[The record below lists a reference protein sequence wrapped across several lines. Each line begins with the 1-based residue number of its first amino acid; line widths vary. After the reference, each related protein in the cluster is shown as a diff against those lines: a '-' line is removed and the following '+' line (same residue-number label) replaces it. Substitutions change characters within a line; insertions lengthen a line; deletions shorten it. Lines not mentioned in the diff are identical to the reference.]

1 MQRIEVPVRAVVPRV
16 SGDDA
21 TADDISMF
29 CWNVN
34 NRVGRTTFRPE
45 AANAAME
52 TGADVLVFNEFFPGA
67 RLELFQRSLRDGGWQ
82 HQAMSESAGVKANRV
97 LVASRVTSRVQS
109 LPPSTVDGHLTANA
123 LCVDIGV
130 VRVLA
135 LRVPTYVGTARQ
147 HAWDW
152 IAEVSARLQQSGRPS
167 VIVGD
172 LNTSLAATGARRM
185 EQFHRLLGS
194 GWARTQP
201 EGKGSFSKGDGWLEI
216 DHILATASCRVS
228 SAKYVQRT
236 SSYALAGTA
245 GSLSDH
251 AALMFTAG
259 RNDNVPTR
267 ACLNFCV

>member
-1 MQRIEVPVRAVVPRV
+1 MQRIEDTVRAVQRAELARD
-16 SGDDA
+16 SGESA
-21 TADDISMF
+21 TDDDISMF

-67 RLELFQRSLRDGGWQ
+67 RLEKFQRSLLDGGWL
-82 HQAMSESAGVKANRV
+82 HQSMSETDGLKANRV
-97 LVASRVTSRVQS
+97 LVASRVTLSIQC

-123 LCVDIGV
+123 LCLDIGL

-135 LRVPTYVGTARQ
+135 LRVPTYEGIARQ

-152 IAEVSARLQQSGRPS
+152 IATVAARLQQCGRPS

-185 EQFHRLLGS
+185 HQFHRLLGN
-194 GWARTQP
+194 GWTRAQP
-201 EGKGSFSKGDGWLEI
+201 EGAGSFSKGDAWLEI
-216 DHILATASCRVS
+216 DHVLATASCRVS
-228 SAKYVQRT
+228 SARYVQRT
-236 SSYALAGTA
+236 SSYELAGTTE
-245 GSLSDH
+245 SLSDH
-251 AALMFTAG
+251 AGLMFTAG
-259 RNDNVPTR
+259 RSDHAPT
-267 ACLNFCV
+267 